1 MKLNINL
8 NDTTSENKIH
18 LIGIMRGL
26 NYCYDA
32 LITQMGDNGVAVT
45 EADKAV
51 ELALIDLGKIMTKQI
66 KELAAATGLPPF
78 DTLN

>member
-8 NDTTSENKIH
+8 EDTSSNNKIH

-32 LITQMGDNGVAVT
+32 LITQMGDNGVAIT

-51 ELALIDLGKIMTKQI
+51 ELALIELGKVMTKQI
-66 KELAAATGLPPF
+66 KELSAATGLPAF
-78 DTLN
+78 DTLD